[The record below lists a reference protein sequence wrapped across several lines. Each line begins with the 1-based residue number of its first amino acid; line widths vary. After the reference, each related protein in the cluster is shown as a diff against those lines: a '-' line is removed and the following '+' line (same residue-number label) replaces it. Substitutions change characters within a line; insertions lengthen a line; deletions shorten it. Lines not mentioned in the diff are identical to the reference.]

1 MVGMEQPEEL
11 EALELARGGET
22 KSFKAIE
29 AIANTWVRVTQ
40 SNMVEGMCVCVCVQ
54 EQVEN

>member
-40 SNMVEGMCVCVCVQ
+40 SNMVEGMCVCVCVCKSK
-54 EQVEN
+54 